1 MKNLSI
7 ILTALTAGTA
17 PLLPQPASE
26 TKEIVQPAATET
38 ERSGKE
44 AVGGI
49 RQTYEMGGY
58 AEYLLELD
66 DSYMALKKSGQLDG
80 LAEMRLG
87 SSPKWQEFEARVDI
101 LQNERNQELLDA
113 MDAQKK
119 TPFTEK
125 VISAIASLF
134 DEEQRQAIDRI
145 ANLRGMAPGT
155 GKNSDENRL
164 IDLDLEYEY
173 KSLHIDLPGGVG
185 EGRREM
191 QCALKMEQLDKM
203 LAAAA
208 EFEDDSLKETV
219 AQYGENFDER
229 LAQNWDIYDLNALT
243 AGKRKPLN
251 ALEDKVASILTR
263 YQEKFS
269 DLWREFLENNENK

>member
-17 PLLPQPASE
+17 PLLPQTAPE
-26 TKEIVQPAATET
+26 TKEIVQPTARA

-44 AVGGI
+44 ALSEI
-49 RQTYEMGGY
+49 RQTYDKGGY
-58 AEYLLELD
+58 AEFLKELD
-66 DSYMALKKSGQLDG
+66 DSYKALKESGQLDG

-87 SSPKWQEFEARVDI
+87 SSPKWQEFEARVET

-113 MDAQKK
+113 IDTQKK
-119 TPFTEK
+119 TPFIEK
-125 VISAIASLF
+125 VISATANLF

-185 EGRREM
+185 IGRREM

-203 LAAAA
+203 HAASSD
-208 EFEDDSLKETV
+208 FEDDSLNETV
-219 AQYGENFDER
+219 ALFAERFDER
-229 LAQNWDIYDLNALT
+229 LAQNWDIYDLNALA
-243 AGKRKPLN
+243 AGKKKPLD

-269 DLWREFLENNENK
+269 DHWREFLEDNEKK

>member
-1 MKNLSI
+1 MKNLSM

-17 PLLPQPASE
+17 PLLPQTAPE
-26 TKEIVQPAATET
+26 IKEIVQPATVA

-44 AVGGI
+44 AVGAF
-49 RQTYEMGGY
+49 RQSYEEGGY
-58 AEYLLELD
+58 AEFLKELD
-66 DSYMALKKSGQLDG
+66 DSYKALKESGQLDQ

-87 SSPKWQEFEARVDI
+87 SSTKWQEFEARAEI
-101 LQNERNQELLDA
+101 LQIDRNQELVEALDG
-113 MDAQKK
+113 QKK

-125 VISAIASLF
+125 VISATASLF
-134 DEEQRQAIDRI
+134 DETHKKATDRM

-155 GKNSDENRL
+155 GINSDENRL

-173 KSLHIDLPGGVG
+173 KSLHIDLPGAAGS
-185 EGRREM
+185 EIREK

-208 EFEDDSLKETV
+208 EFEDGSLKEMV
-219 AQYGENFDER
+219 AQYGEHFDAG
-229 LAQNWDIYDLNALT
+229 LAQNWDIYDLNALA
-243 AGKRKPLN
+243 AGKRKPAD

-269 DLWREFLENNENK
+269 DLWREFIAENEEK

>member
-17 PLLPQPASE
+17 PLLPQTAPE
-26 TKEIVQPAATET
+26 TKEIVQPAATEA

-44 AVGGI
+44 ALREI
-49 RQTYEMGGY
+49 RQTYDKGGY
-58 AEYLLELD
+58 AEFLKELD
-66 DSYMALKKSGQLDG
+66 DSYKALKESGQLKP

-87 SSPKWQEFEARVDI
+87 SSPKWQEFEARVET

-113 MDAQKK
+113 IDTQKK
-119 TPFTEK
+119 TPFIEK
-125 VISAIASLF
+125 VISATANLF
-134 DEEQRQAIDRI
+134 DKEQRQATDKI

-155 GKNSDENRL
+155 GKNSDENLL

-173 KSLHIDLPGGVG
+173 KSLHIDLPGGAG
-185 EGRREM
+185 IGRREM

-203 LAAAA
+203 LSTSSD
-208 EFEDDSLKETV
+208 FEDDSLNETV
-219 AQYGENFDER
+219 ALFAENFDES
-229 LAQNWDIYDLNALT
+229 LAQNWDIFDLNALA
-243 AGKRKPLN
+243 AGKRKPLD

-269 DLWREFLENNENK
+269 DLWREFLEDNEKK